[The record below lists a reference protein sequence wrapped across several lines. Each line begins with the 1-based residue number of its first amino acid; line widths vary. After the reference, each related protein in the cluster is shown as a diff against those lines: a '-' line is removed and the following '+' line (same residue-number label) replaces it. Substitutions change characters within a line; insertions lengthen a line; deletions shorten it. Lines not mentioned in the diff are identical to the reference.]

1 MLRHDGKSLPS
12 DLSEINIEEYEVLIP
27 EKYMD
32 KMQTMAKLL
41 TIRDAW
47 IGEWNPDSNVEK
59 FTLTQSPYSI
69 TILAYT
75 MVSRTFSFPTIK
87 MAEMFR
93 STFHTEL
100 DSIKELL

>member
-1 MLRHDGKSLPS
+1 MLRLDGKSLPT
-12 DLSEINIEEYEVLIP
+12 DLSEIDIEEYEVLIP
-27 EKYMD
+27 DKYMD

-47 IGEWNPDSNVEK
+47 IGEWNPNSNVEK
-59 FTLTQSPYSI
+59 STITQSPYGI

-75 MVSRTFSFPTIK
+75 MVSRTFSFPTMK

-93 STFHTEL
+93 STFSSEL
-100 DSIKELL
+100 HNIIELL

>member
-1 MLRHDGKSLPS
+1 MLRLDGKSLPT
-12 DLSEINIEEYEVLIP
+12 DLSEIDIEEYDVLIP
-27 EKYMD
+27 DKYMD

-59 FTLTQSPYSI
+59 STITQSPYGI

-75 MVSRTFSFPTIK
+75 MISRTFSFPTIE
-87 MAEMFR
+87 MAGLFR
-93 STFHTEL
+93 STFSSEL
-100 DSIKELL
+100 YSIRELL

>member
-1 MLRHDGKSLPS
+1 MLKLNGKSLPT
-12 DLSEINIEEYEVLIP
+12 DLSEIDIEEHEILIP

-59 FTLTQSPYSI
+59 FTLTQSPYGI

-75 MVSRTFSFPTIK
+75 MVSRTFSFPTMK

-93 STFHTEL
+93 STFSSEL
-100 DSIKELL
+100 HNIIELL

>member
-1 MLRHDGKSLPS
+1 MLRHDGKSLPT
-12 DLSEINIEEYEVLIP
+12 DLSEIDIEEHEILIP

-69 TILAYT
+69 TILVYT
-75 MVSRTFSFPTIK
+75 MVSRTFSFPTMK

-93 STFHTEL
+93 YTFSAEL
-100 DSIKELL
+100 YDIKELL

>member
-1 MLRHDGKSLPS
+1 MLRLEGKSLPT
-12 DLSEINIEEYEVLIP
+12 DLSEIDVEEYDVLIP

-47 IGEWNPDSNVEK
+47 IEDWNPDSNVEK
-59 FTLTQSPYSI
+59 FTLTQSPYGI

-75 MVSRTFSFPTIK
+75 MISRTFSFPTIE
-87 MAEMFR
+87 MAGIFR
-93 STFHTEL
+93 STFSAEL
-100 DSIKELL
+100 YSIKELL

>member
-1 MLRHDGKSLPS
+1 MLRLDGKSLPT
-12 DLSEINIEEYEVLIP
+12 DLSEIGIEEYEVLIP

-41 TIRDAW
+41 PIRDAW

-75 MVSRTFSFPTIK
+75 MVSRTFSFPTMK

-93 STFHTEL
+93 STFSSEL
-100 DSIKELL
+100 HNIIELL

>member
-1 MLRHDGKSLPS
+1 MLKLDGKSLPT
-12 DLSEINIEEYEVLIP
+12 DLSEIDTEEHEILIP

-47 IGEWNPDSNVEK
+47 IGEWNQDSNVEK

-75 MVSRTFSFPTIK
+75 MISRTFSFPTMK

-93 STFHTEL
+93 STFSSEL
-100 DSIKELL
+100 HNIIELL

>member
-1 MLRHDGKSLPS
+1 MLRLEGKSLPT
-12 DLSEINIEEYEVLIP
+12 DLYEIDTEEYDVLIP

-47 IGEWNPDSNVEK
+47 IGDWNPDSNVEK

-75 MVSRTFSFPTIK
+75 MISRTFSFPTIK

-93 STFHTEL
+93 STFSSEL
-100 DSIKELL
+100 YNIKELL

>member
-1 MLRHDGKSLPS
+1 MLRLEGKSLPT
-12 DLSEINIEEYEVLIP
+12 DLSEIDTEEYDVLIP

-69 TILAYT
+69 TILTYT
-75 MVSRTFSFPTIK
+75 MVCRTFSFPTIE
-87 MAEMFR
+87 MAGIFR
-93 STFHTEL
+93 STFSTEL
-100 DSIKELL
+100 HSIKELL

>member
-1 MLRHDGKSLPS
+1 MLRLEGKSLPTN
-12 DLSEINIEEYEVLIP
+12 LSEIDIEEYDVLIP

-47 IGEWNPDSNVEK
+47 IGDWNSDSNVEK

-75 MVSRTFSFPTIK
+75 MVCRTFSFPTMK

-93 STFHTEL
+93 STFSSEL
-100 DSIKELL
+100 YSIKELL

>member
-1 MLRHDGKSLPS
+1 MLRLEGKSLPTN
-12 DLSEINIEEYEVLIP
+12 LSEIDIEEYDVLIP

-75 MVSRTFSFPTIK
+75 MVCRTFSFPTMK

-93 STFHTEL
+93 STFSSEL
-100 DSIKELL
+100 YSIKELL